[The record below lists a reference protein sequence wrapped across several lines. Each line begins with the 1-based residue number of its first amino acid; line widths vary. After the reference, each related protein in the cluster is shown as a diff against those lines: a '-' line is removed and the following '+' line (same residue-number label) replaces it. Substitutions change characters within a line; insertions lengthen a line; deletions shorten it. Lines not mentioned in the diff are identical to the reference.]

1 MYKFFLKKIVIS
13 FLLLFFWTGAV
24 SAREVILRDII
35 LTTSKTNLLAYF
47 TIDGCFTKNM
57 QEAIFNGV
65 PVTFTFIVKLNK
77 KRTLFPDKRINSFK
91 IYHTIKYDQL
101 KDVFEI
107 KRTERSE
114 GVLTLKDFVQAKHI
128 MGEVE
133 TKVTPLFRLKKGE
146 KYQLSLKAELNKVT
160 LPLYLHYIFFFVSLW
175 NFETNW
181 YNIVFAY

>member
-1 MYKFFLKKIVIS
+1 MYKFFLKKIIIL
-13 FLLLFFWTGAV
+13 FLLLSFLPSTV
-24 SAREVILRDII
+24 LAREVILRDII
-35 LTTSKTNLLAYF
+35 VTTSKTNLLAYF
-47 TIDGCFTKNM
+47 TIDGCFTKDM

-77 KRTLFPDKRINSFK
+77 KRRFFPDKRINSFK
-91 IYHTIKYDQL
+91 VYHTIKYDQL

-107 KRTERSE
+107 KRTERAE
-114 GVLTLKDFVQAKHI
+114 GILTSKDFVQAKHL
-128 MGEVE
+128 MAEVE
-133 TKVTPLFRLKKGE
+133 TKVAPVFKLKKGE

-181 YNIVFAY
+181 HKVVFTY